1 MLSLGHKVKSLIF
14 SNKPMPYVFT
24 HQRCSDCGSR
34 VILWRHPSRW
44 AGIFECLNEDCAA
57 SWSCEHPNT
66 HEEMVEPWP
75 TGPEDNPVAAPV
87 YVCDDCDV
95 TVEDRDPVLDRLE
108 AAYD

>member
-1 MLSLGHKVKSLIF
+1 MPSKTALPLGVAS
-14 SNKPMPYVFT
+14 T
-24 HQRCSDCGSR
+24 
-34 VILWRHPSRW
+34 
-44 AGIFECLNEDCAA
+44 LNV
-57 SWSCEHPNT
+57 